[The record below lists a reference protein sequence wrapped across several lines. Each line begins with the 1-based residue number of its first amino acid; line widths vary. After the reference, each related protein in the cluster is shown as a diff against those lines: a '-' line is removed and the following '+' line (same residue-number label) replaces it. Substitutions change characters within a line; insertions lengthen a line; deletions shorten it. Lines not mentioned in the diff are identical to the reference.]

1 MGLANEP
8 DDLIKDMSEFLKTVG
23 FHSSFLD
30 LNEQKRRGNKE
41 NYW

>member
-8 DDLIKDMSEFLKTVG
+8 DDLIKDLSEFLQTVG

-30 LNEQKRRGNKE
+30 
-41 NYW
+41 